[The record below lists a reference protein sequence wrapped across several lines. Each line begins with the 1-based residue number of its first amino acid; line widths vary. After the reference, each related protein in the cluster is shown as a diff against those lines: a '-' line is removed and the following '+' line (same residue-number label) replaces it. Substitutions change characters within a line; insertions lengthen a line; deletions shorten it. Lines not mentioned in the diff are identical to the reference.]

1 VRFLRNLLIFAVVMV
16 GLLAALDV
24 AVRVFVEGQI
34 AQEVEAAPELDVAD
48 ADASIDSFPFLGK
61 ALGQGEVSS
70 FTIDLH
76 DIADERLDIRQLS
89 ITGDGIVFDRNDLL
103 NGAIRVRDVESA
115 TATLTLTQ
123 EAVSEAVG
131 VTVLFT
137 PGVITVQTSA
147 GTVQATAA
155 VVDGVLTF
163 EAPGVGTLSLD
174 LPVQSY
180 LPCPPSA
187 EVQEGQVELSCT
199 ADDLPPVVLEALDSQ
214 ALDG

>member
-1 VRFLRNLLIFAVVMV
+1 VRFLRNLLIFAVVMT

-34 AQEVEAAPELDVAD
+34 AQEVEGAPDLEVAD
-48 ADASIDSFPFLGK
+48 ADASIDSFPFLGR
-61 ALGQGEVSS
+61 ALGNGEVSS

-76 DIADERLDIRQLS
+76 EITDERLDIRELS
-89 ITGDGIVFDRNDLL
+89 ITGDGITFDRNELL
-103 NGAIRVRDVESA
+103 QGTVRVRDVESA

-123 EAVSEAVG
+123 EAVSEALG
-131 VTVLFT
+131 VTVLFA
-137 PGVITVQTSA
+137 PGTISVQTSA
-147 GTVQATAA
+147 GTVQATAS

-187 EVQEGQVELSCT
+187 EAQQGQVELSCT
-199 ADDLPPVVLEALDSQ
+199 ADDLPPIVLDALDSQ
-214 ALDG
+214 SLSG